1 MDQFGEEFS
10 IPSSCKSQ
18 DLPFDKQSK
27 SFCLKQA
34 REHAEFIM
42 MMNHH
47 VQDSEQ
53 YKLQLSNAEEND
65 VDIFD
70 IGSNNFED
78 GIGELEDD
86 EVDGDGNYGR
96 ANEEIHPET
105 TVSSVQKLFQGED
118 TLFNSTYES
127 LKNKMCEAFQT
138 DTIERFVKEMAEKP
152 YVRYMKDHLGR
163 SFLHLAVE
171 ELNINFVECL
181 LHVGFNPNAKEKCGI
196 TPLIIS
202 VIKKNKEI
210 CQLLVN
216 SRASVRGPLF
226 TNVPSPLTVA
236 KRMELDEILEIL
248 DPTSSYEEDSELSF
262 YDPAFHSAH
271 SKVDVHTTRDNG
283 QACTRSSPGFITGVV
298 GDVGTCKTN
307 RGVMSRS
314 GSHEW
319 VGIIPGD
326 MHTKGYLAEACFKEQ
341 DPGGFHYLVCKV
353 LKRPK
358 LTVESFKKKKFAD
371 GNLSRIREAV
381 TDCARAYGLAAVMEF
396 KQSEFYP
403 DACMMSQCNRTTG
416 DHTEILLRQFKL
428 WLKDSSAVSSSF
440 KYRSRMFLYYGPL
453 FNLYDLATRLCW
465 D

>member
-1 MDQFGEEFS
+1 
-10 IPSSCKSQ
+10 
-18 DLPFDKQSK
+18 
-27 SFCLKQA
+27 
-34 REHAEFIM
+34 M

-70 IGSNNFED
+70 IGSNHFED

-86 EVDGDGNYGR
+86 EVDSDGNYGR
-96 ANEEIHPET
+96 VNEEIHPET
-105 TVSSVQKLFQGED
+105 TVSSVQKLFQEED

-138 DTIERFVKEMAEKP
+138 
-152 YVRYMKDHLGR
+152 
-163 SFLHLAVE
+163 VE

-202 VIKKNKEI
+202 VIKRNKEI

-248 DPTSSYEEDSELSF
+248 DPTSSDEEDSELSF

-283 QACTRSSPGFITGVV
+283 QACTRSSPGFITGVD

-314 GSHEW
+314 DSHEW

-326 MHTKGYLAEACFKEQ
+326 MYTKGYLAEACFKEQ
-341 DPGGFHYLVCKV
+341 GAGGFHYLVCKV
-353 LKRPK
+353 LKRPN
-358 LTVESFKKKKFAD
+358 
-371 GNLSRIREAV
+371 GQN
-381 TDCARAYGLAAVMEF
+381 
-396 KQSEFYP
+396 
-403 DACMMSQCNRTTG
+403 
-416 DHTEILLRQFKL
+416 
-428 WLKDSSAVSSSF
+428 
-440 KYRSRMFLYYGPL
+440 
-453 FNLYDLATRLCW
+453 
-465 D
+465 